1 LKNDIVL
8 YIIEDEMFTRG
19 QIEWAIAQVTGR
31 TVTPGGEPRHDLQMK
46 LKRLLDIDRKKGID
60 AAQARPEF
68 RRFAFLEGG
77 LPGKGFAIS
86 YTRYDA
92 FALLLGL
99 HLLDSDVPQLAVIRL
114 LRLIRL
120 ELEREHE
127 RVLRLSPERLAQNKH
142 ALERR
147 IKEGLLVED
156 PRRMVFLVL
165 PTGAGADLLYR
176 RKQDHTI
183 QLANITRS
191 PAELVDVIAHLT
203 LVSPPVLVFELI
215 NHAHQLACWLEHA
228 PLIRRGRP

>member
-1 LKNDIVL
+1 
-8 YIIEDEMFTRG
+8 MFTRG
-19 QIEWAIAQVTGR
+19 QIEWAIAQVSGR
-31 TVTPGGEPRHDLQMK
+31 TVRPGGEPRHDLQMK

-60 AAQARPEF
+60 AAQARSEF
-68 RRFAFLEGG
+68 RRFAFLWGT
-77 LPGKGFAIS
+77 LPGKGVAIA
-86 YTRYDA
+86 YTPYDA

-99 HLLDSDVPQLAVIRL
+99 HLLDSKVPQLAAIRL

-127 RVLRLSPERLAQNKH
+127 RILRLSPKRLAQNKQV
-142 ALERR
+142 LERR

-156 PRRMVFLVL
+156 PRKMVFLVL

-176 RKQDHTI
+176 RKQDHMI
-183 QLANITRS
+183 QLANIARS

-203 LVSPPVLVFELI
+203 RVSPPVLVFELI
-215 NHAHQLACWLEHA
+215 NPAHQLAWWLEHA